1 MTFKE
6 IFCQKALLTKTENIK
21 NYLVS
26 RMLVIR
32 AYTL

>member
-1 MTFKE
+1 MTFKN
-6 IFCQKALLTKTENIK
+6 FFGQKSLLRKKNIK